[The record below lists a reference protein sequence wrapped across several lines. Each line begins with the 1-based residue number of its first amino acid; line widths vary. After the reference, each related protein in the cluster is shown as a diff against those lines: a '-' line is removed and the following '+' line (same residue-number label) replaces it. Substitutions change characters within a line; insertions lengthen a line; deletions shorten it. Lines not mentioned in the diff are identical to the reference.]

1 MDVLVAVDGSDN
13 SMRALRF
20 GVEFADRFEAEL
32 DVVHVTDRETDAT
45 DEVLARAEEVL
56 ASVGSEADCELDVV
70 EGLELPTARGTA
82 KELLALVAER
92 GYDHVVIG
100 HHGAGH
106 IERAIIGSASETV
119 IHGTTVPVT
128 VVP

>member
-1 MDVLVAVDGSDN
+1 MDVLAAVDGSDN

-20 GVEFADRFEAEL
+20 AVEFADRFDAGL

-45 DEVLARAEEVL
+45 EEVLARVDAVL
-56 ASVGSEADCELDVV
+56 ESVDVDGECELDVV
-70 EGLELPTARGTA
+70 EGLELPTAREAG
-82 KELLALVAER
+82 KELLALVSER

-106 IERAIIGSASETV
+106 IERAILGSASETV
-119 IHGTTVPVT
+119 IRGTAVPVT